1 MDGTEASS
9 SELEVAQRSE
19 VARLLQQIR
28 DEHESAV
35 LGLTGLAYGTAQHQV
50 ITQKME
56 NMGKWHEEL
65 QVLVGDGAMALI
77 VQALDSIPDVRST
90 SV

>member
-1 MDGTEASS
+1 MNDAQGMEVTQGQN
-9 SELEVAQRSE
+9 SEI
-19 VARLLQQIR
+19 ARLLKQIR

-35 LGLTGLAYGTAQHQV
+35 LGLSGLAYGTAQHKI

-65 QVLVGDGAMALI
+65 QVLVGDTAMALI
-77 VQALDSIPDVRST
+77 VEALDAIPDVK
-90 SV
+90 SVSVQ